1 MPKTL
6 NASENS
12 RTSAGNA
19 APLIGAH
26 KINSLKTF
34 KTNSIVRGAWVRIVD
49 LRLIKSTLAGGFD
62 PAAAGGGYRPAS
74 VLVVIYGSE
83 PRVIMTEKPRSLKIH
98 AGEISFPGGKREG
111 RDRDPLDTALRE
123 TAEEIGLAVR
133 REQVIGQLAS
143 VTTLNSGF
151 VISPFVAVLDDIP
164 TLSANPEVQEI
175 LRIPLEPFLKTMADD
190 PAREHRLLEGMYTFE
205 HGGRIIWG
213 ASARILRQ
221 IALRVA

>member
-1 MPKTL
+1 M
-6 NASENS
+6 
-12 RTSAGNA
+12 
-19 APLIGAH
+19 
-26 KINSLKTF
+26 
-34 KTNSIVRGAWVRIVD
+34 D
-49 LRLIKSTLAGGFD
+49 LRLIKSTLAGGFG
-62 PAAAGGGYRPAS
+62 PAAAGVGYGSAAAGGWYRPAS

-111 RDRDPLDTALRE
+111 WDQDLLDTALRE

-133 REQVIGQLAS
+133 RKQIIGQLVN

-151 VISPFVAVLDDIP
+151 VITPFVAVLDDIP

-175 LRIPLEPFLKTMADD
+175 LRIPLGPFLKTMADD
-190 PAREHRLLEGMYTFE
+190 PARDRRLLEGMYTFE
-205 HGGRIIWG
+205 YEGKIIWG

>member
-12 RTSAGNA
+12 RTFAGNA

-34 KTNSIVRGAWVRIVD
+34 KTNSIVRGAWVRVVD

-62 PAAAGGGYRPAS
+62 PTAAGGGYRPAS

-111 RDRDPLDTALRE
+111 RDRDLLDTALRE

-133 REQVIGQLAS
+133 REQGHRTAGKRHHAQLRLCDIA
-143 VTTLNSGF
+143 VCGGSGRR
-151 VISPFVAVLDDIP
+151 SD
-164 TLSANPEVQEI
+164 
-175 LRIPLEPFLKTMADD
+175 
-190 PAREHRLLEGMYTFE
+190 
-205 HGGRIIWG
+205 
-213 ASARILRQ
+213 
-221 IALRVA
+221 ALRKP